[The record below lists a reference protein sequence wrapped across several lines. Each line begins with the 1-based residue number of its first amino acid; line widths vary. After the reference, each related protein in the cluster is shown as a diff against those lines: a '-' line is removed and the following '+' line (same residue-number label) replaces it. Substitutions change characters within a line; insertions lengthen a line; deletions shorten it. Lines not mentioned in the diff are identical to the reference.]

1 MWVDHWQ
8 ISLCKLEKQHKI
20 NADGLANSI
29 DSQEAGASVR

>member
-1 MWVDHWQ
+1 
-8 ISLCKLEKQHKI
+8 LEKQHKI